1 MKRGYM
7 DWDKNLLPLSA
18 LEERR
23 QALMKEAAGMNVLAV
38 VVYGDV
44 YSADELSY
52 YVNYAPYWCNSV
64 AVITEKEVYMV
75 TGHNNRVNP
84 WIHTLTGIEEEK
96 LLASGFKVP
105 SRTAESLKER
115 FPQGGRIGIIG
126 KYVMADLADALKAQ
140 GFEPV
145 DMDDIQTKLMQK
157 TDASYREMASK
168 AAEILHQ
175 AFKRGEEEYAK
186 GGTSKTVAAEI
197 EYGARKNGAMD
208 IVLYVSHEGNAF
220 GLPVT
225 MDDAMGKWTICGV
238 MQYLGVWVKL
248 TRTFGAPI
256 ASADRQLEAVAS
268 ELVPGSKIPGE
279 TGNFEV
285 VVQQVL
291 SDVVSDLNQ
300 ETNEIR
306 LDQVLYVEVY
316 EKKSSIYSSNMYRI
330 TEKGAVVL

>member
-23 QALMKEAAGMNVLAV
+23 QALMKEAAGMNVQAV

-64 AVITEKEVYMV
+64 AVITENEVYMV

-105 SRTAESLKER
+105 DRTAQSLKER
-115 FPQGGRIGIIG
+115 FPQGGRIGIVG

-140 GFEPV
+140 GFESV
-145 DMDDIQTKLMQK
+145 DMDDIKAQLMQPA
-157 TDASYREMASK
+157 DGSYRETATK
-168 AAEILHQ
+168 AAGILRQ
-175 AFKRGEEEYAK
+175 AFERGAKEYAQ
-186 GGTSKTVAAEI
+186 GGSSKTVTAEI

-208 IVLYVSHEGNAF
+208 VVLYVSHEGNAF

-225 MDDAMGKWTICGV
+225 LDDAGGKWTVCAL
-238 MQYLGVWVKL
+238 MQYLGVWIKL
-248 TRTFGAPI
+248 TKTFGTETA
-256 ASADRQLEAVAS
+256 AVGRQLEAAAL
-268 ELVPGSKIPGE
+268 ELVPGRKIPCGAE
-279 TGNFEV
+279 GFEV
-285 VVQQVL
+285 IGEQVL
-291 SDVVSDLNQ
+291 SDVISDLNQ
-300 ETNEIR
+300 EICEVTK
-306 LDQVLYVEVY
+306 DQVLYVAVY
-316 EKKSSIYSSNMYRI
+316 DKKSSVYCSNMYRI